1 MREAVIDQLLDLE
14 RALKTAA
21 DYTKATGISCSVIDN
36 KGNKLSFSGDED
48 ASCVF
53 CRHWRA
59 LTGKEMNCG
68 YVHLYG
74 AYQADRFG
82 GKCVYFCPL
91 SLLHWASP
99 ILVDGM
105 MQGALIA
112 GPSLVIEPDEFLHD
126 AVSGVAGIS
135 SSDIEELRVLL
146 SQIPF
151 ISTEKATS
159 LSQLLFMTSYYLSTV
174 EGSSTETS
182 QEQVEQQSRIGEY
195 IQYIK
200 TMGGS
205 TDSNFR
211 YPIEKERE
219 LQRLIAQG
227 DKVGSKRVLN
237 EILGSVFFASG
248 NNLDLVKARV
258 LELVVLLSR
267 AAMEGGADVEEIFG
281 LNYRYL
287 NQVHKH
293 KSIEDLAYWLSQI
306 MVRFTD
312 FVFDFRSVKHADS
325 LFRAVEYIKK
335 HFTERISL
343 EEVAAK
349 VFLSPA
355 YFSKIFKEE
364 MKCNFTAYVN
374 RLRIDQSKSL
384 LRETNIPLV
393 DIAGMVGYEDQSY
406 FTKVFRKITGTSPG
420 KYRESRGFATSDQ
433 EIHDSE

>member
-1 MREAVIDQLLDLE
+1 LREAVIDQLLDLE

-182 QEQVEQQSRIGEY
+182 QEQVSSSRGSGSIFSTLRRWGEALTQ
-195 IQYIK
+195 ISAI
-200 TMGGS
+200 
-205 TDSNFR
+205 
-211 YPIEKERE
+211 P
-219 LQRLIAQG
+219 
-227 DKVGSKRVLN
+227 SKRR
-237 EILGSVFFASG
+237 GSC
-248 NNLDLVKARV
+248 
-258 LELVVLLSR
+258 
-267 AAMEGGADVEEIFG
+267 
-281 LNYRYL
+281 
-287 NQVHKH
+287 
-293 KSIEDLAYWLSQI
+293 
-306 MVRFTD
+306 
-312 FVFDFRSVKHADS
+312 SVS
-325 LFRAVEYIKK
+325 
-335 HFTERISL
+335 
-343 EEVAAK
+343 
-349 VFLSPA
+349 SP
-355 YFSKIFKEE
+355 
-364 MKCNFTAYVN
+364 
-374 RLRIDQSKSL
+374 
-384 LRETNIPLV
+384 RETRS
-393 DIAGMVGYEDQSY
+393 AQS
-406 FTKVFRKITGTSPG
+406 GS
-420 KYRESRGFATSDQ
+420 
-433 EIHDSE
+433 